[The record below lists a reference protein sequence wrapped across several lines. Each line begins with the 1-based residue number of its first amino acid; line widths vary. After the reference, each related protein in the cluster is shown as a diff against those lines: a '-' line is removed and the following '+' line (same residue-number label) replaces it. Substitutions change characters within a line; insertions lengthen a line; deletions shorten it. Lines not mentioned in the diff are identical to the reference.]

1 MSLLLGRDHVSV
13 RVERWSL
20 LCLELDLR
28 QRFDCE
34 ETRWLA
40 VCQQSLLG
48 RLSSEGEDDIISDGG

>member
-1 MSLLLGRDHVSV
+1 MSLLLGRDLFSV

-40 VCQQSLLG
+40 VVSTESVGQVVF
-48 RLSSEGEDDIISDGG
+48 